1 MSLQE
6 NKSGVA
12 LRKQN
17 KVRPRRD
24 KDGVAKVE
32 DLHFPY
38 NKIRPPRMQKGGG
51 ASQLKYNA
59 SSEDRKITSMRVA
72 LQR

>member
-6 NKSGVA
+6 HKMGVV

-24 KDGVAKVE
+24 EDGFTKVK

-59 SSEDRKITSMRVA
+59 SSEGRNITSIKVA
-72 LQR
+72 L